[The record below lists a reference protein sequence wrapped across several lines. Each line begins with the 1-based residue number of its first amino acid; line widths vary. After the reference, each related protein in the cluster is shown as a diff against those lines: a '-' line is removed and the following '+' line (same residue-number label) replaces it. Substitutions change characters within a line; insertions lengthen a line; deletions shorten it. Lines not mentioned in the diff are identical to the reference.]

1 MTHGRLIGAA
11 LCIVLAGGALAA
23 QTLGEVARKEEARRK
38 ELKTPAKVYTNDT
51 LRSDSGGAATS
62 TESPVGRTPAPP
74 AAANPSPAPPAPP
87 SQPDETKTEAY
98 WKRRMQAE
106 RDGLSRAQIFAEA
119 LQSRIN
125 ALTTDFAARA
135 DPAQRNVI
143 AADRQKALAELDRV
157 KKEIQDHQKA
167 ITDIQ
172 EEARRAGVPA
182 GWVR

>member
-1 MTHGRLIGAA
+1 MAHARLISAA
-11 LCIVLAGGALAA
+11 VCIVFAGSAFSA
-23 QTLGEVARKEEARRK
+23 QTLGEVARKEEERRK
-38 ELKTPAKVYTNDT
+38 GIKAPAKVYTNET
-51 LRSDSGGAATS
+51 LRADSTPAS
-62 TESPVGRTPAPP
+62 TESPSSGSPAPP
-74 AAANPSPAPPAPP
+74 AAASNASPAQPAPP
-87 SQPDETKTEAY
+87 SPPDDTKTEAF

-106 RDGLSRAQIFAEA
+106 RDGLSRAQIFADA

-135 DPAQRNVI
+135 DPAQRSVV

-167 ITDIQ
+167 IVDIQ
-172 EEARRAGVPA
+172 EEARRTGVPA